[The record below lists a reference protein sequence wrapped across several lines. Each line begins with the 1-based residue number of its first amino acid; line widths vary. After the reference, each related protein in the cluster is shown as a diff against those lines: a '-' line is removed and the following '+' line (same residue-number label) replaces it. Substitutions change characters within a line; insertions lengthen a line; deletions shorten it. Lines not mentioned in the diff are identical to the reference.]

1 MSTACLTKALYL
13 LLQRASL
20 QILRSTNSA
29 GTGVLAPFGYNVQ
42 RFKTREFTHRCAGV
56 FKGNVPGTCFIFG
69 LSVHW
74 CGNGALHYKITL
86 NAGKCTGKN

>member
-56 FKGNVPGTCFIFG
+56 FKGNVPGTFH
-69 LSVHW
+69 LWLVR
-74 CGNGALHYKITL
+74 ALVWERSIAL
-86 NAGKCTGKN
+86 